1 MGLELQ
7 ENAALILRGQGGGSD
22 GSHHAGQQLTP
33 YPSTG
38 FRSESGPKQG
48 SLAGPLRVHLPGGR
62 EARPGDQLEG
72 GAAIGLLP

>member
-7 ENAALILRGQGGGSD
+7 ENAAHILRGQGGGSD

-38 FRSESGPKQG
+38 FRSESGPKHREPRWTVTGSPSGQQG
-48 SLAGPLRVHLPGGR
+48 ST
-62 EARPGDQLEG
+62 ARKTSWKVERR
-72 GAAIGLLP
+72 